1 MEEKVIEII
10 ADQLCIEDKSE
21 IKPETSISKDLGGDS
36 LDKAELVMK
45 IESDLGVTI
54 LDEGDPYFDT
64 VGDVIRLVKEKKREN

>member
-10 ADQLCIEDKSE
+10 ANQLCIGDKSK
-21 IKPETSISKDLGGDS
+21 IKPETSISRDLGGDS
-36 LDKAELVMK
+36 LDKVELVMN

-64 VGDVIRLVKEKKREN
+64 VGDVIRLVKEKKGEN

>member
-1 MEEKVIEII
+1 MEEKVIEIV
-10 ADQLCIEDKSE
+10 ADLFYIEDKSK
-21 IKPETSISKDLGGDS
+21 IKPESSITEDLGGDS

-64 VGDVIRLVKEKKREN
+64 VGDVIRLVKEKKGEN